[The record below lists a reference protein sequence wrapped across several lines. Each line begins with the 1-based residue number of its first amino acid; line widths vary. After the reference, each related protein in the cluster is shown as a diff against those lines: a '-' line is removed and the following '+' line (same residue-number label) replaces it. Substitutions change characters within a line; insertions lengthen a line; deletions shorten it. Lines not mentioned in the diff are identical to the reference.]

1 MRRGVLLLGVG
12 QLVDHVR
19 EDEQTLVD
27 VGCFLGVLLVD
38 QALAAGKVDQVEDC
52 PGLGVTVANFLDGVG
67 VTIWKIVWERE
78 EWSWHFFSA

>member
-27 VGCFLGVLLVD
+27 VGCFLGVLLKDPKSSVNISY
-38 QALAAGKVDQVEDC
+38 LEIY
-52 PGLGVTVANFLDGVG
+52 N
-67 VTIWKIVWERE
+67 
-78 EWSWHFFSA
+78 